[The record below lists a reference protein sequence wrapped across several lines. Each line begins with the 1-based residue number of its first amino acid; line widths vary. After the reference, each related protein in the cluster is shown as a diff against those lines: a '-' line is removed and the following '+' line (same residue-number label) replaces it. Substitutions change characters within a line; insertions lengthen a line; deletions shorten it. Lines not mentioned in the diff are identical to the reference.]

1 MADADALSV
10 DALCG
15 FGAKNFI
22 SCTEFTHCGFVVDSS
37 SALFIGHFGT
47 FSMTASSVMV
57 RHGSEWFM
65 SGRLEAGAARYF
77 VVMRVAFAGMLP
89 SCRLARRLSVWALS

>member
-1 MADADALSV
+1 LADADALSV

-47 FSMTASSVMV
+47 FSVMAGSVMV
-57 RHGSEWFM
+57 RPESKWRITTRPQDGAGGS
-65 SGRLEAGAARYF
+65 S
-77 VVMRVAFAGMLP
+77 
-89 SCRLARRLSVWALS
+89 S